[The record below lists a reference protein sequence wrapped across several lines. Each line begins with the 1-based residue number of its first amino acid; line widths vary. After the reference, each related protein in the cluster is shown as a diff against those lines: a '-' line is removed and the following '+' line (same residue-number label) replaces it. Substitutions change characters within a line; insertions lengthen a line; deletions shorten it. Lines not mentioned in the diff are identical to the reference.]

1 MIDAKQLAKNSN
13 SAVELYKK
21 IVTKK
26 AINNKKAAVKKYLFI
41 FTIKLF

>member
-1 MIDAKQLAKNSN
+1 MIDAKRLAKNSN

-26 AINNKKAAVKKYLFI
+26 AINNKKAAVKKNIFLF
-41 FTIKLF
+41 LL